1 MMLSMVLFTYARQV
15 DLNFVW
21 TLYAN
26 QLLNSIVKVYMQWRL
41 AKQKWAN
48 RGNQKAGF
56 AAKGFLNYFREFM
69 AAYLTTLSFALVFL
83 IVMIYTK
90 LLTVQSFSFYQTILF
105 G

>member
-1 MMLSMVLFTYARQV
+1 
-15 DLNFVW
+15 
-21 TLYAN
+21 
-26 QLLNSIVKVYMQWRL
+26 MQWRL

-56 AAKGFLNYFREFM
+56 AGNSLQAVFREFM
-69 AAYLTTLSFALVFL
+69 AAYLTALSFAGIFL

-90 LLTVQSFSFYQTILF
+90 LLTVQSFTFYKTILF